1 MINSIPENSSTFK
14 DIGSMG
20 RDWLRFVG
28 FSIDME
34 GEKSI
39 VS

>member
-14 DIGSMG
+14 DIVSIG
-20 RDWLRFVG
+20 RDCLCFVG

-34 GEKSI
+34 GEQSL